1 MRALVDYFHPLQKL
15 KRARERYLKKHVLA
29 DNIKS
34 LLTAPL
40 PGLDDD
46 LYHTIM
52 QSHHIELQL
61 LTDTI
66 VSLTPDA

>member
-1 MRALVDYFHPLQKL
+1 MRSYELEDYQTRIIIGCLE
-15 KRARERYLKKHVLA
+15 ERR
-29 DNIKS
+29 DS
-34 LLTAPL
+34 LLTKFDKVRKMRAA
-40 PGLDDD
+40 LDDD

-66 VSLTPDA
+66 MSLTPDA

>member
-1 MRALVDYFHPLQKL
+1 MRNYELEDYQSRIIISALD
-15 KRARERYLKKHVLA
+15 ERRDA
-29 DNIKS
+29 
-34 LLTAPL
+34 LLNKFDKVRRMKAA
-40 PGLDDD
+40 LDDD

>member
-1 MRALVDYFHPLQKL
+1 MRQYELEEYQSRIIITSLEERRDALLNKFDKVRRMK
-15 KRARERYLKKHVLA
+15 AA
-29 DNIKS
+29 
-34 LLTAPL
+34 
-40 PGLDDD
+40 LDDD

-66 VSLTPDA
+66 MSLTPDA

>member
-1 MRALVDYFHPLQKL
+1 MRKHELEDYQSRIIIDCLEERRDALLNKFDKVRRMK
-15 KRARERYLKKHVLA
+15 AA
-29 DNIKS
+29 
-34 LLTAPL
+34 
-40 PGLDDD
+40 LDDD

-66 VSLTPDA
+66 MSLTPER

>member
-1 MRALVDYFHPLQKL
+1 MRNYELEDYQSRIIISALD
-15 KRARERYLKKHVLA
+15 ERRDVLLNKFDKVRRMKA
-29 DNIKS
+29 
-34 LLTAPL
+34 A
-40 PGLDDD
+40 LDDD

-66 VSLTPDA
+66 MSLTPDA